1 MFWGKTLHH
10 INNLGL
16 CIRVHV
22 YNTRFV
28 YCCELA
34 PDIISLTGGWARSDD
49 SKQYGYF
56 FLGREFKKKQVYI
69 LWYI

>member
-1 MFWGKTLHH
+1 MFWGKTLHN

-16 CIRVHV
+16 CIRVRV

-28 YCCELA
+28 NCRELA
-34 PDIISLTGGWARSDD
+34 SGIINLTNGWARGDD

-56 FLGREFKKKQVYI
+56 FLLFQYGLI
-69 LWYI
+69 

>member
-1 MFWGKTLHH
+1 MFWGKTLHN

-28 YCCELA
+28 YCRGFA
-34 PDIISLTGGWARSDD
+34 PGIIIILTVGWARGDN
-49 SKQYGYF
+49 SKQYGCF
-56 FLGREFKKKQVYI
+56 FNSFNTA
-69 LWYI
+69 